1 MSQLISYSLTRL
13 KNEENLINSFTF
25 NTALQQANE
34 FVCVELIT
42 HRWSFPCY
50 EIISLNETKKRFPC
64 SNFLSTDMQFRILN
78 NYSLY
83 RIHVILLH
91 TESRVK

>member
-13 KNEENLINSFTF
+13 KYEENLINSFTF

-50 EIISLNETKKRFPC
+50 EIISLNETKNGFLVVIFYQQTC
-64 SNFLSTDMQFRILN
+64 SFRILN

-91 TESRVK
+91 TESRVN